1 MQDNQSHSS
10 FGTIRGLHFQIGK
23 NAQAKLVRV
32 VQGKIWDVVAD
43 INPKSKNY
51 GQYVAVELDDVSQ
64 KQLFIPEGYAHGF
77 SVLSETAIVEYK
89 CSQLYD
95 KESERGVIY
104 NDPNLNIDWKIPQSQ
119 QIVSEKDLKLPLL
132 DTIQAEELAKE

>member
-1 MQDNQSHSS
+1 MQDNQSYSS
-10 FGTIRGLHFQIGK
+10 FGTIRGLHFQVGK

-32 VQGKIWDVVAD
+32 VQGKILDVVAD

-51 GQYVAVELDDVSQ
+51 GKYIAVELDDVNQ
-64 KQLFIPEGYAHGF
+64 EQLFIPDGYAHGF

-89 CSQLYD
+89 CSQFYD

-104 NDPNLNIDWKIPQSQ
+104 SDPTLSIDWKIPQKQ
-119 QIVSEKDLKLPLL
+119 QLVSEKDIKLPLL
-132 DTIQAEELAKE
+132 ENIR